1 MDNAASFTPANGLI
15 TLSLHSAGENWQ
27 VAVSNEGPVLPAEL
41 QDRLFDPMVSLG
53 KKNAKQSRLG
63 LGLYVVK
70 LIAEFH
76 EGQVEAA
83 NRPDDAGAMFTVSL
97 PLAA

>member
-1 MDNAASFTPANGLI
+1 VWRCHVWADSITVTNGAGRPEMSLI
-15 TLSLHSAGENWQ
+15 FK
-27 VAVSNEGPVLPAEL
+27 VAVSRMNNDD
-41 QDRLFDPMVSLG
+41 Q
-53 KKNAKQSRLG
+53 Q
-63 LGLYVVK
+63 
-70 LIAEFH
+70 EFH